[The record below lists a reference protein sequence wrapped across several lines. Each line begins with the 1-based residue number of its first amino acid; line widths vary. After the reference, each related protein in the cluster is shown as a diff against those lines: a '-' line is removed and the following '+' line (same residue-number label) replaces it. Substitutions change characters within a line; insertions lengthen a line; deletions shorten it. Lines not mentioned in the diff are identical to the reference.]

1 MVTDNVGTNI
11 SGLIVTGLPI
21 LGATFVVVNNECF
34 NSFSG
39 EISMTINGGQLP
51 YTIETTGPDYSTSV
65 VNLKLLVNGSYVTTI
80 TDSLNIHSI
89 Y

>member
-1 MVTDNVGTNI
+1 MFYFW
-11 SGLIVTGLPI
+11 LIVTGLPI

-51 YTIETTGPDYSTSV
+51 YDRNNRT
-65 VNLKLLVNGSYVTTI
+65 
-80 TDSLNIHSI
+80 
-89 Y
+89 